1 MDDRNKDESIQI
13 GELSVSKAKWI
24 LPKQCPENIKD
35 LFKQKF
41 GLSDLISY
49 ILANRNFKIDDLSN
63 YLKPKIKNLM
73 PNPSELIDMDKA
85 VDRLYSAVINKETI
99 GIFGDY
105 DVDGAC
111 SAAIVSSFLTSLG
124 CNIEIH
130 IPDRFTEGYGPNTE
144 ALKQLEKKGCGLI
157 LTVDCGITA
166 HEPLKEA
173 YENGIDI
180 IVVDHHITGPSLPK
194 AFAIINPN
202 RFDQKT
208 DLTYLSAAG
217 VCFITMVGLNR
228 FLNEKKFFED
238 TSSPDLRKF
247 LDLVALAT
255 VCDVVP
261 LKNLNRAFV
270 SLGLKVMSFRGNFGL
285 KALFDSAN
293 IDESPNEQNLG
304 FSLGPRINA
313 AGRLGESKLGVELLC
328 SKDEVQADILAQQL
342 NDLNN
347 KRREIQNIVLDEVIE
362 KIEKEKLYE
371 RKLIIVYK
379 KGWHEGVLGIVAG
392 KIKDTYHKP
401 AIIISVN
408 DKNIGKGSCRS
419 IPGIDM
425 GTIVISAHQ
434 NEILLSGGGH
444 SMAAGLTIPE
454 NKISDFYNF
463 FELKL
468 KNLNSYKATR
478 EYLIELIINVGAANR
493 SFLEEV
499 KLMAPFG
506 SHNSE
511 PIIVMKS
518 ISIQGLRKIGKDG
531 RHLAF
536 NIKDSI
542 GDRVDGVA
550 FNVSGTSLGE
560 AINIASNGPLLNVLG
575 YLRENKFNNRPQ
587 FHLKDC
593 ILLN

>member
-1 MDDRNKDESIQI
+1 MDTKIKENSSKEYENSIN
-13 GELSVSKAKWI
+13 KAKWI
-24 LPKQCPENIKD
+24 LPKECPEYKRD

-49 ILANRNFKIDDLSN
+49 ILANRNFEIDHLSN
-63 YLKPKIKNLM
+63 YLYPKIKNLM
-73 PNPSELIDMDKA
+73 PDPLELIDMDKV
-85 VDRLYSAVINKETI
+85 VDRLSHAVINKETV

-111 SAAIVSSFLTSLG
+111 SAAIVSSFLSSLG
-124 CNIEIH
+124 CNVEIH
-130 IPDRFTEGYGPNTE
+130 IPDRFSEGYGPNSD
-144 ALKQLEKKGCGLI
+144 ALKQLENKGCNLI

-173 YENGIDI
+173 YENGVDV
-180 IVVDHHITGPSLPK
+180 IVVDHHITGPVLPK

-228 FLNEKKFFED
+228 SLKNNNFFENKSI
-238 TSSPDLRKF
+238 TDLKNF

-270 SLGLKVMSFRGNFGL
+270 TSGLKVMSFRKNHGL
-285 KALFDSAN
+285 NALFDLAK
-293 IDESPNEQNLG
+293 IDEMPNEQNLG
-304 FSLGPRINA
+304 FALGPRINA
-313 AGRLGESKLGVELLC
+313 AGRLGNSKLGVELLC
-328 SKDEVQADILAQQL
+328 SKDEIQASMLAQQL
-342 NDLNN
+342 NDLNI
-347 KRREIQNIVLDEVIE
+347 KRREIQNIVLDEALEI
-362 KIEKEKLYE
+362 IEKEKLYE

-401 AIIISVN
+401 TIIISLN
-408 DKNIGKGSCRS
+408 EQNIGKGSGRS
-419 IPGIDM
+419 VPGIDM
-425 GTIVISAHQ
+425 GSIIISAHQ
-434 NEILLSGGGH
+434 SELLLSGGGH
-444 SMAAGLTIPE
+444 SMAAGLTISE
-454 NKISDFYNF
+454 NKINEFYSF
-463 FELKL
+463 FEFKL
-468 KNLNSYKATR
+468 QKLNKNETSK
-478 EYLIELIINVGAANR
+478 EYFIELIINVGAANR
-493 SFLEEV
+493 KLLDEI

-506 SHNSE
+506 SYNPE
-511 PIIVMKS
+511 PIIVMKN
-518 ISIQGLRKIGKDG
+518 ISINGLRKIGHDG

-536 NIKDSI
+536 YIKDSI
-542 GDRVDGVA
+542 GDRVDGIA
-550 FNVSGTSLGE
+550 FNVTESSIGQ

-575 YLRENKFNNRPQ
+575 YLRENKFNKKPQ